1 MGRTAGVVA
10 IGKVPMATRIF
21 CPNCKHHQPL
31 KIGDMQ
37 PAERLPDQI
46 WGDLVCSV
54 CFTII
59 TSLLVDEP
67 GVYDFIKVHELD
79 KTPDGS

>member
-1 MGRTAGVVA
+1 
-10 IGKVPMATRIF
+10 MATRIF
-21 CPNCKHHQPL
+21 CPNCKLHQPL

-37 PAERLPDQI
+37 SDARLPDRGV

-59 TSLLVDEP
+59 TSLFVDES
-67 GVYDFIKVHELD
+67 GVYDFIKIHELD
-79 KTPDGS
+79 KKPPHG

>member
-1 MGRTAGVVA
+1 MGRTAGVAA
-10 IGKVPMATRIF
+10 IG
-21 CPNCKHHQPL
+21 
-31 KIGDMQ
+31 
-37 PAERLPDQI
+37 
-46 WGDLVCSV
+46 GDLVCSV